1 MGSANDTG
9 STETSNADPRHA
21 PRTEELLER
30 LRHAASIDDYL
41 DELPPFDLRFTEYLN
56 KALVRHGVSVT
67 DVKNRCG
74 FNGTHCYQVFSGT
87 RGCDRDR
94 VVLIALAFPMDLE
107 ETQQL
112 LSRAGFSRLWP
123 KEARDAIIIFG
134 IEHGQD
140 YQEIDVKLH
149 ERGYETLFK
158 EGRGHSRMH
167 R

>member
-1 MGSANDTG
+1 MGATRRAS
-9 STETSNADPRHA
+9 STNATNAAAHEA
-21 PRTEELLER
+21 PHTEELLER

-41 DELPPFDLRFTEYLN
+41 EELPPFDLRFTEYLN

-74 FNGTHCYQVFSGT
+74 FNGTHCYQVFAGT

-94 VVLIALAFPMDLE
+94 VILLALAFPMDLE

-112 LSRAGFSRLWP
+112 LSRAGYSRLWP
-123 KEARDAIIIFG
+123 KEARDSIIIFG
-134 IEHGQD
+134 IEHGQG
-140 YQEIDVKLH
+140 YQEVDEKLH
-149 ERGYETLFK
+149 EKGFETLYK
-158 EGRGHSRMH
+158 EGRGHSKMR